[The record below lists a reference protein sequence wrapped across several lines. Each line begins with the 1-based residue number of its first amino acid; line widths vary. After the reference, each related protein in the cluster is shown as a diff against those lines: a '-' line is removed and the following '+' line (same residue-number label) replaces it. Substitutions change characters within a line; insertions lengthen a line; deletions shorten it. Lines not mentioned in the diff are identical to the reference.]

1 MKYNELD
8 TPSLL
13 IDREVM
19 MKNIKYI
26 QDIADE
32 NGVKLR
38 PHTKTHKMPKIAKL
52 QVENGAK
59 GIAVAKIGEAEVMCE
74 NGLNDIFIANEVIGE
89 IKYQRLANLSKK
101 AMISFGVD
109 NPIQVQQAN
118 KIFKENNTIANVLI
132 EIEVGE
138 NRSGIIQKEDFIL
151 LLKEIKK
158 ASNVK
163 FKGIFSHDGNSYG
176 AEDKMMCEIIA
187 VEAQKRTVDFS
198 KIAKEN
204 EMECEIVSY
213 GSTPTIFNKCPII
226 EGINEIRLGTYV
238 FMDASQANAIEDI
251 SRCAATVLSSIISK
265 PTKDRVILDVG
276 AKGLTMQERH
286 TGIASTIGKGTLVD
300 YENTY
305 IEKMFDE
312 HAIINNEEFSKKV
325 EVGDKVKI
333 IPVHICPVCNLYEK
347 AYLISNDEVV
357 DEIDISCRLK
367 LK

>member
-13 IDREVM
+13 INREVM

-26 QDIADE
+26 QKIADD
-32 NGVKLR
+32 NNVILR

-59 GIAVAKIGEAEVMCE
+59 GIAVAKIGEAEVMFE

-101 AMISFGVD
+101 AIISFGVD
-109 NPIQVQQAN
+109 NFVQVQQAN
-118 KIFKENNTIANVLI
+118 KVFKENNVIANVLI

-138 NRSGIIQKEDFIL
+138 NRSGIIEEEDFVNL
-151 LLKEIKK
+151 LNEIRNS
-158 ASNVK
+158 SNIN
-163 FKGIFSHDGNSYG
+163 FKGIFSHDGNSYA

-187 VEAQKRTVDFS
+187 VEAQKRTLDFA

-204 EMECEIVSY
+204 DMECEIVSY
-213 GSTPTIFNKCPII
+213 GSTPTIFNECPIL

-238 FMDASQANAIEDI
+238 FMDASQANAIDDL

-286 TGIASTIGKGTLVD
+286 KGITSTKGKGTLID
-300 YENTY
+300 FDDTY
-305 IEKMFDE
+305 IDKMFDE
-312 HAIINNEEFSKKV
+312 HAIIINEEFSKKV
-325 EVGDKVKI
+325 VVGDKVKI

-347 AYLISNDEVV
+347 AYLISNNQVV
-357 DEIDISCRLK
+357 EEIEISCRAK
-367 LK
+367 LQ